1 MIVALAAAV
10 VAAVAGLLRGGSL
23 DRLADTRF
31 RWTALLFAAL
41 AVQLA
46 ASLLLEVQGT
56 AGLAIVL
63 GTNAAVALFL
73 LVNRG
78 LPGMTLAA
86 LGLLMNVAVIAANGA
101 MPVSRRAA
109 EIAGVSTTEL
119 GDAAPKHEPMSD
131 STALA
136 PLGDVIPVP
145 GFRSIFSP
153 GDVVLAAGIAL
164 LVYRRTTRRDAH
176 QSPHVAAS

>member
-1 MIVALAAAV
+1 MIVALAAALA
-10 VAAVAGLLRGGSL
+10 AAVLGLLRGGSL
-23 DRLADTRF
+23 DRLAETRF
-31 RWTALLFAAL
+31 RWTPLLFAAL
-41 AVQLA
+41 AVQVA
-46 ASLLLEVQGT
+46 ASFVADVGGAL
-56 AGLAIVL
+56 GLTIVL
-63 GTNAAVALFL
+63 GTNAAAAAFL
-73 LVNRG
+73 LVNRN

-119 GDAAPKHEPMSD
+119 DDAAPKHEPMTD
-131 STALA
+131 DTALT

-153 GDVVLAAGIAL
+153 GDVVLAAGIAV
-164 LVYRRTTRRDAH
+164 LVYRRTTSQDA
-176 QSPHVAAS
+176 SRTGVAPVG